1 MLEISV
7 KISLSIRSIRKLRSL
22 GKRKIISAIIIKEE
36 NRMTKDELNDLL
48 WIGRKLVSG
57 LIGPDMW
64 KYLAHKDETDSDC
77 ISMIME
83 HISITKET

>member
-1 MLEISV
+1 
-7 KISLSIRSIRKLRSL
+7 
-22 GKRKIISAIIIKEE
+22 
-36 NRMTKDELNDLL
+36 MTKDELNDLL